1 MLRVSGQSRTNRERI
16 REMETT
22 EHVCW
27 VDDTLCDE
35 CGGAVD
41 IRQVMLNYITVVD
54 RTFGLS
60 KYGRK

>member
-1 MLRVSGQSRTNRERI
+1 
-16 REMETT
+16 METT

-41 IRQVMLNYITVVD
+41 IRQVMLNYITIVD

-60 KYGRK
+60 KHGRK